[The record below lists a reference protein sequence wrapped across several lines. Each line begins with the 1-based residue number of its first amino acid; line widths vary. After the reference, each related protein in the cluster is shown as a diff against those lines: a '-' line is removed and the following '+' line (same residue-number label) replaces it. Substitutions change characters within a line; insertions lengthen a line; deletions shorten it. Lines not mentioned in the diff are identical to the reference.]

1 MVNTFR
7 AQMPRPLIG
16 VGHSMGGCQLAY
28 LSLIHPR
35 LFETLILIDPVI
47 QGRLAL
53 NQYIGPAAASARRRE
68 RWPSRA
74 DALRFYQGSKFYK
87 TWDKRVLNLW
97 VQYGL
102 RDVPTKLFPD
112 AKAPEVT
119 LTTTK
124 HQEVMTFLRPNFTHQ
139 PGDTDF
145 SSADCTTTNP
155 KRNRRTH
162 PDFTPDTDIQSPFYR
177 GEPTIVFNQLPALR
191 PSVFYIF
198 GSASFLTSDLAI
210 EQKLAQTGSGV
221 GGSGGRA
228 EGRVD
233 SVMVQ
238 DAGHLIPMEKVE
250 ESAEHISKW
259 IKKEMVRF
267 WDWERKTQE
276 EWGNRKGVE
285 RSVLTERTMH
295 ELQNLMK
302 SKL

>member
-1 MVNTFR
+1 M
-7 AQMPRPLIG
+7 
-16 VGHSMGGCQLAY
+16 
-28 LSLIHPR
+28 
-35 LFETLILIDPVI
+35 
-47 QGRLAL
+47 
-53 NQYIGPAAASARRRE
+53 
-68 RWPSRA
+68 
-74 DALRFYQGSKFYK
+74 
-87 TWDKRVLNLW
+87 
-97 VQYGL
+97 
-102 RDVPTKLFPD
+102 
-112 AKAPEVT
+112 
-119 LTTTK
+119 
-124 HQEVMTFLRPNFTHQ
+124 
-139 PGDTDF
+139 
-145 SSADCTTTNP
+145 
-155 KRNRRTH
+155 
-162 PDFTPDTDIQSPFYR
+162 
-177 GEPTIVFNQLPALR
+177 
-191 PSVFYIF
+191 FYIF

-250 ESAEHISKW
+250 ESAEHISRW